1 MATPSSNRLRLKC
14 ALFAPALLLSLLA
27 APDLRADN
35 AAGPR
40 VQHVI
45 LISLDGFH
53 DFDLARYVAGHPGSA
68 MARLSKNGITYTNA
82 RTTGPSDSYP
92 GSLALTT
99 GGTPISTGILYD
111 NSWDDTLSPPGSNCS
126 TVGTQ
131 VLYDES
137 VNTGNGDTF
146 FPSIDPTLLP
156 LDPRH
161 GCTPVFPHQYLRVN
175 TIFNVAA
182 AAGLVTAYADKHPTY
197 EIYNGPS
204 GPSVTDL
211 FLTESSAFDSDTNP
225 PVIQT
230 NDDMKVQAML
240 NWIEG
245 FNHDRTRFIGVPS
258 IFGMNFQTP
267 NIFQKNFGYAD
278 EAGTPTAGLA
288 SGFDFIDHELG
299 LILAKL
305 DAQNLTRSTV
315 FILAAKHGNSPVDPA
330 LKRTT
335 DDGPYTD
342 LVNSVAP
349 NLLANLTDDDEAIIW
364 LTDHSK
370 AEQVAAVLRANIDQ
384 VGGGTVFVGA
394 ELDDL
399 LGGRMIA
406 NRRPD
411 VIVNSTL
418 GVIYSSHPQKLV
430 EHGGFHETDRH
441 VSLLVSNP
449 ALPVGQIRA
458 PVSNTQVAPS
468 ILKLLGLDPRALQ
481 AVQQEETPVLPGLA
495 VPNGN

>member
-1 MATPSSNRLRLKC
+1 
-14 ALFAPALLLSLLA
+14 
-27 APDLRADN
+27 
-35 AAGPR
+35 

-53 DFDLARYVAGHPGSA
+53 DFDLARYVARHPGSA

-92 GSLALTT
+92 GLLALTT

-111 NSWDDTLSPPGSNCS
+111 NSWDDTLSQPGSKCS

-131 VLYDES
+131 VLY
-137 VNTGNGDTF
+137 V
-146 FPSIDPTLLP
+146 
-156 LDPRH
+156 
-161 GCTPVFPHQYLRVN
+161 
-175 TIFNVAA
+175 
-182 AAGLVTAYADKHPTY
+182 
-197 EIYNGPS
+197 
-204 GPSVTDL
+204 
-211 FLTESSAFDSDTNP
+211 
-225 PVIQT
+225 
-230 NDDMKVQAML
+230 
-240 NWIEG
+240 
-245 FNHDRTRFIGVPS
+245 
-258 IFGMNFQTP
+258 
-267 NIFQKNFGYAD
+267 
-278 EAGTPTAGLA
+278 
-288 SGFDFIDHELG
+288 G

-315 FILAAKHGNSPVDPA
+315 FILAAKHGNSPVDRA

-335 DDGPYTD
+335 DDGPYSE

-406 NRRPD
+406 NRRPY

-430 EHGGFHETDRH
+430 EHGGFHETDWH

-481 AVQQEETPVLPGLA
+481 ALQQEQTPVLPGLA
-495 VPNGN
+495 LPNGN

>member
-1 MATPSSNRLRLKC
+1 MPG
-14 ALFAPALLLSLLA
+14 APAGNT
-27 APDLRADN
+27 D
-35 AAGPR
+35 GPR

-53 DFDLARYVAGHPGSA
+53 DFDLARYAASHPNSA
-68 MARLSKNGITYTNA
+68 MARLVKTGVTYANA
-82 RTTGPSDSYP
+82 LTTGPSDSFP

-99 GGTPISTGILYD
+99 GGTPVSTGILYD
-111 NSWDDTLSPPGSNCS
+111 NSWDDALSPPGSNCS
-126 TVGTQ
+126 TVGTE

-137 VNTGNGDTF
+137 VNTGNGDSF
-146 FPSIDPTLLP
+146 FPSIDPSLLP
-156 LDPRH
+156 LDPRR
-161 GCTPVFPHQYLRVN
+161 GCTPVFPHQYLKVN

-182 AAGLVTAYADKHPTY
+182 ASGMVTAYADKHPAY
-197 EIYNGPS
+197 EIYNGPN
-204 GPSVTDL
+204 GPPATDL
-211 FLTESSAFDSDTNP
+211 FLTESSAFDSDFNP
-225 PVIQT
+225 PIVET

-240 NWIEG
+240 NWIDG

-267 NIFQKNFGYAD
+267 NICQKNFGYAD
-278 EAGTPTAGLA
+278 AAGTPTPGLA
-288 SGFDFIDHELG
+288 AGFDFIDHELG
-299 LILAKL
+299 RILAEL
-305 DAQNLTRSTV
+305 DAQNLTRSTA
-315 FILAAKHGNSPVDPA
+315 FILAAKHGNSPVDPT

-335 DDGPYTD
+335 DDGPYAD

-364 LTDHSK
+364 LTDHSR
-370 AEQVAAVLRANIDQ
+370 AEQVAAVLRANINQ
-384 VGGGTVFVGA
+384 VGGGTVFVGKD
-394 ELDDL
+394 LDAL

-449 ALPVGQIRA
+449 ALPVLLMRA
-458 PVSNTQVAPS
+458 PVSNTQVAPT

-481 AVQQEETPVLPGLA
+481 AVQQEHTPVLPGLGFSA
-495 VPNGN
+495 GN